1 MLCAI
6 TEEILYQVVIW
17 RLTLDDIQ
25 EVPTVQVTC
34 IYFPAYTGPNIL
46 GQKYV
51 KIPHITVNHRFS
63 SRK

>member
-1 MLCAI
+1 M
-6 TEEILYQVVIW
+6 T
-17 RLTLDDIQ
+17 LTLDEIQ

-34 IYFPAYTGPNIL
+34 IYFPAYTGPNLL

-51 KIPHITVNHRFS
+51 KIPHITMNHRFS